1 MEEKKSEKKKKMIP
15 TKISLKQAEPEL
27 QKLFKNKLKYII
39 NFSSENGSLILHEFR
54 LNEGGIK
61 IQN

>member
-27 QKLFKNKLKYII
+27 QKLLKI
-39 NFSSENGSLILHEFR
+39 N
-54 LNEGGIK
+54 
-61 IQN
+61 